1 MLLPRNHDWEAHGK
15 HVGGVRLHASRQ
27 SFENRHRDAAKV
39 EGELAGGSSAPG
51 QRRRSA
57 MWSTR
62 AHRHHPTDHAARRPA
77 RAPSRAGN
85 LELVDEPGCMTK
97 PIQSTYLPGSGTFR
111 TYGRRDSQTSEYS

>member
-1 MLLPRNHDWEAHGK
+1 MLLPRNHDCEAHGK
-15 HVGGVRLHASRQ
+15 HVRGVRLRALRVGVVR
-27 SFENRHRDAAKV
+27 ELAPDAAKV

-97 PIQSTYLPGSGTFR
+97 PIQCT
-111 TYGRRDSQTSEYS
+111 